1 MAGDKA
7 EGNFDAVISKAP
19 TLFAGFLRTAF
30 DGANGGDSGAA
41 IRAMTN
47 LGASQGQLDQMDAGR
62 PPTISFEA

>member
-30 DGANGGDSGAA
+30 DGANGGDSGAP

-47 LGASQGQLDQMDAGR
+47 LGASQGLVNLMDGKN
-62 PPTISFEA
+62 PPTFEA